1 MALSLDDDQ
10 LVKKGSKLGLGNLT
24 KSNPRWWVGLGWDPA
39 PGSVDVDCDLWLVA
53 LKGGEA
59 IDLVHYDP
67 NNPKAIVVSSETQSL
82 TYNGDDRTG
91 SSSDGGDDE
100 TGIIDLAKLNAVGGD
115 KVLLIA
121 SIYEP
126 GSMTFDQI
134 KGAHMRIWPDG
145 DESKQV
151 GMNLTDMGVGA
162 RVVIFGWLEKDGD
175 SWSFMNQPSHAPSI
189 QAALM
194 PFGIG

>member
-10 LVKKGSKLGLGNLT
+10 LVKKGSKLSLGNLT

-100 TGIIDLAKLNAVGGD
+100 TGIIDLAKLNAVG
-115 KVLLIA
+115 
-121 SIYEP
+121 
-126 GSMTFDQI
+126 
-134 KGAHMRIWPDG
+134 